1 MLDTY
6 EGKEN
11 NLLGDMKIPS
21 FKRMIIETKTDDQT
35 FKKFDINMIY
45 LLILEAENSKNV
57 D

>member
-1 MLDTY
+1 
-6 EGKEN
+6 
-11 NLLGDMKIPS
+11 MKIPP

-35 FKKFDINMIY
+35 FKKFDLNMIY